1 MKDDR
6 LKRIYDMQQI
16 RVDRGL
22 MMIGFLLGDDRYMS
36 TKINKQRQKMNMN
49 EKDWWWIVLYL
60 PESTPGQRWQ
70 MLDDR

>member
-49 EKDWWWIVLYL
+49 EKD
-60 PESTPGQRWQ
+60 
-70 MLDDR
+70 